1 MIKKNLRKTVMTS
14 KSSRKIL
21 VKKASGET
29 EPFVSKKLEQSLRN
43 AGANNKVV
51 KEIVSDIESW
61 IFDGVTTK
69 KIYSRAF
76 SLLCR
81 RKTKAALRYKLKQAI
96 LQLGPT
102 GYPFEHFIGQIFERQ
117 GYRVTVGQIVQGNCI
132 SHEMDVIATKDKTQL
147 LIECKFSRDQGKQV
161 SIQVPLYV
169 QSRVTDIIKKQKQM
183 KKFIDI
189 SFSGWVV
196 TNTRFSKESMDY
208 GKCIGLHLV
217 GWDYPR
223 GKGLKDILEKIK
235 MYPTTLLN
243 NLNKKEKKYLA
254 DTGFVTCSQLL
265 RNQEVLDKLN
275 LKKHKKK
282 SLMKELEDICA

>member
-1 MIKKNLRKTVMTS
+1 MTN
-14 KSSRKIL
+14 KSNRKIL
-21 VKKASGET
+21 VQKASGET

-43 AGANNKVV
+43 AGADNEVV
-51 KEIVSDIESW
+51 RAIVSNIEAW

-69 KIYSRAF
+69 KIYSKAF
-76 SLLCR
+76 SLLR
-81 RKTKAALRYKLKQAI
+81 QKKTKAALRYKIKQAI

-102 GYPFEHFIGQIFERQ
+102 GYPFEHFIGQMFERQ
-117 GYRVTVGQIVQGNCI
+117 GYQVSVGEIVQGNCI
-132 SHEMDVIATKDKTQL
+132 SHEMDVIAAKEKTQH
-147 LIECKFSRDQGKQV
+147 LIECKFSKDQGKQV

-169 QSRVTDIIKKQKQM
+169 QSRVADIIKKQKQM

-217 GWDYPR
+217 GWDYPK
-223 GKGLKDILEKIK
+223 GNGLKDLLEKTK
-235 MYPTTLLN
+235 MYPITLLN
-243 NLNKKEKKYLA
+243 YLNKKEKKYLA

-275 LKKHKKK
+275 LKNHKRK
-282 SLMKELEDICA
+282 SLIKELEEICS